1 MGASAVATATS
12 ANAPSRALR
21 AKREAPSS
29 PIRTDRNAAVSA
41 SWVSVKSRVLNRL
54 IKQLLAQRPPRANS
68 LIITIYG
75 DMIAPHGGTVWL
87 GSFIKLAQP
96 LGLNPRMVRTS
107 VFRLSREKWLVSE
120 QIGRRSYYSLTAT
133 GRRRF
138 EHAYRRIYEDPR
150 GAWQGDWQ
158 LVLIPREGLAPALRE
173 SLRKE
178 LQWEGFAAI
187 APGVMAHPS
196 AQSDSLLDILQG
208 TGTHDKV
215 VVLQAHTL
223 GALAGRPLKEL
234 AEQCWN
240 LVQVAAGY
248 QSFIGRFRAV
258 ARVLRGTSAL
268 DPEQCFVVRALLM
281 HEFRR
286 VQLRDPQLPHQL
298 LPTEWPGDSA
308 RDLCSEIYRLCQQRA
323 EEHLMNVLETADG
336 PLPPATDSFYARF
349 GGLQTTAVPQGP
361 ALSTAPQPQE
371 FQ

>member
-1 MGASAVATATS
+1 MPAPGVATASSTTS
-12 ANAPSRALR
+12 PTRATAAVPASRAAGR
-21 AKREAPSS
+21 
-29 PIRTDRNAAVSA
+29 
-41 SWVSVKSRVLNRL
+41 SRGLNRL
-54 IKQLLAQRPPRANS
+54 IAHLLAQRPPRANS

-138 EHAYRRIYEDPR
+138 EHAYRRVYEDPR
-150 GAWQGDWQ
+150 STWEGDWQ

-173 SLRKE
+173 SLCKE
-178 LQWEGFAAI
+178 LLWEGFAAI

-196 AQSDSLLDILQG
+196 AQSDSLLDILEG
-208 TGTHDKV
+208 TGAHDKV
-215 VVLQAHTL
+215 VVLRAHTL

-248 QSFIGRFRAV
+248 QNFISRFRAV
-258 ARVLRGTSAL
+258 ARVLRGTLAL
-268 DPEQCFVVRALLM
+268 NPEQCFVVRALLI

-286 VQLRDPQLPHQL
+286 VQLRDPQLPRQL
-298 LPTEWPGDSA
+298 LPTGWPGDSA
-308 RDLCSEIYRLCQQRA
+308 RALCSEIYRLSQQKA
-323 EEHLMNVLETADG
+323 EEHLVNVLETADG
-336 PLPPATDSFYARF
+336 PLPPAAESFYRRF
-349 GGLQTTAVPQGP
+349 GGLQTTTVPQGH
-361 ALSTAPQPQE
+361 ALSASPQLQE